1 MTEPMPA
8 HDERRYARIQ
18 DKRRQAVAEREA
30 KRERAELVKHHAENN
45 PLCRG
50 FA

>member
-1 MTEPMPA
+1 MCEPMPA
-8 HDERRYARIQ
+8 HDEKRYQRIQ

-30 KRERAELVKHHAENN
+30 KRERAELVKGHAENN
-45 PLCRG
+45 LACRR